1 MRSKEK
7 NPTLIQPKQVNHH
20 DVFFKDFYSDPTF
33 ALELFQL
40 IFSKEEL
47 EAYNWSQLKT
57 EKDTLKDKRADLV
70 FSVPLKE
77 DDKIH
82 LKIFILLEHKSSYNK
97 ELFTQLLHYQ
107 TLIHTRT
114 LQETGHPAPVIPVVF
129 YHGKTPWKWSLSFQ
143 KTFFGEFLDKI
154 PALSRENMLNYTI
167 KLLNVYDPKIEKVFE
182 DHHFKSRGAL
192 YLLKKVWSLK
202 ADMAS
207 IKGVMELFKDFAKK
221 RDDLIVSMMSYLKTG
236 LRMSDK
242 MWKET
247 EKMATEMGLFQN
259 GGYMT
264 AKERLKEEGRE
275 EGREELILKMLREE
289 LDISLVSKVTGLSEE
304 EIRKLKNGS

>member
-20 DVFFKDFYSDPTF
+20 DMFFKDFYSDPTF

-82 LKIFILLEHKSSYNK
+82 LKISILLEHKSSYNK

-107 TLIHTRT
+107 TLIHTKI

-129 YHGKTPWKWSLSFQ
+129 YHGKTPWKWGLSFQ
-143 KTFFGEFLDKI
+143 KRVASFKTVTELWGVKMGF
-154 PALSRENMLNYTI
+154 SHRV
-167 KLLNVYDPKIEKVFE
+167 LL
-182 DHHFKSRGAL
+182 
-192 YLLKKVWSLK
+192 SLK
-202 ADMAS
+202 
-207 IKGVMELFKDFAKK
+207 
-221 RDDLIVSMMSYLKTG
+221 
-236 LRMSDK
+236 
-242 MWKET
+242 
-247 EKMATEMGLFQN
+247 
-259 GGYMT
+259 
-264 AKERLKEEGRE
+264 
-275 EGREELILKMLREE
+275 
-289 LDISLVSKVTGLSEE
+289 LVS
-304 EIRKLKNGS
+304 